1 MVASGPLIGSV
12 SRPGRETGA
21 AISGKIPIV
30 GWHSALCRAK
40 NCPMLQSKFQ
50 DVSRDAVQ
58 PLYALPPQPIRR
70 AGGLGFNRD
79 MRDAV
84 NIIGGY
90 SRLQEIAERVLHI
103 KQMTDHRYI
112 FPAGEEDLKQE
123 WFDSNVARLKQIL
136 EDISIKLTS
145 ANVSDGQKM
154 VMLDRQHPNSIHLAF
169 RDAVDQKGAGLY
181 DFMIGLTGGPDGY
194 L

>member
-1 MVASGPLIGSV
+1 M
-12 SRPGRETGA
+12 
-21 AISGKIPIV
+21 
-30 GWHSALCRAK
+30 GWHSALCWAK

-70 AGGLGFNRD
+70 ADGLGFNRD
-79 MRDAV
+79 MPDAV

-103 KQMTDHRYI
+103 KQMTDHLYI

-123 WFDSNVARLKQIL
+123 WFDSNVARLKQIF

-145 ANVSDGQKM
+145 ANFSDGLKV
-154 VMLDRQHPNSIHLAF
+154 VMLDRQQPKSIHVAF
-169 RDAVDQKGAGLY
+169 RDAMDQKGAGLF
-181 DFMIGLTGGPDGY
+181 DFMIGLTGGPDG
-194 L
+194 